1 MGIKLRSVRKS
12 YKNKNL
18 LSGVSADIKDGEF
31 VVITSDNEDLGTT
44 LLRII
49 GGVEKATSG
58 AITLSGYDI
67 EDFNEKE
74 RADFYRNSVCLIDKD
89 RFLQPKLNV
98 RNNISLPGMFS
109 SLSKKDLAKR
119 IETLSKKYKVS
130 KLLKAKVSRLN
141 PEQIERIVVARA
153 LFMNPKIIL
162 IDKPSD
168 IIIECISEYL
178 KENEVI
184 TIVSSNDESIKKLA
198 SQVIVI
204 KDGKAVK

>member
-1 MGIKLRSVRKS
+1 MSIKLRSVRKS
-12 YKNKNL
+12 HKNKNI
-18 LSGVSADIKDGEF
+18 LSGVSIDIKDGEF
-31 VVITSDNEDLGTT
+31 VVISSENEDLGTT
-44 LLRII
+44 LLHIL
-49 GGVEKATSG
+49 GGVEKPTSG
-58 AITLSGYDI
+58 AITLSGYDV

-74 RADFYRNSVCLIDKD
+74 RADFYRNSVCLIDID

-109 SLSKKDLAKR
+109 GLSKKDLTKR

-130 KLLKAKVSRLN
+130 KVLKAKVSQLN

-162 IDKPSD
+162 IDNPSG

-178 KENEVI
+178 KENEAIV
-184 TIVSSNDESIKKLA
+184 IVSSNDESIKKLA
-198 SQVIVI
+198 SQVIII
-204 KDGKAVK
+204 KDGKVAK

>member
-44 LLRII
+44 LLRIL

>member
-31 VVITSDNEDLGTT
+31 VVITSDNEDLGTA
-44 LLRII
+44 LLRIL

>member
-31 VVITSDNEDLGTT
+31 VVITSDNEDLGTA
-44 LLRII
+44 LLRIL

-130 KLLKAKVSRLN
+130 KLLKSKVSQLT

>member
-31 VVITSDNEDLGTT
+31 VVITSDNEDLGTA
-44 LLRII
+44 LLRIL

-168 IIIECISEYL
+168 IIIEYISEYL

>member
-31 VVITSDNEDLGTT
+31 VVITSDNEDLGTA
-44 LLRII
+44 LLRIL

-130 KLLKAKVSRLN
+130 KLLKAKVSQLN